1 VRGPPPARW
10 KAASPPSWDSSEAAH
25 PVARHVLDSFVATGR
40 NSAVV
45 SMVTMMELLVRP
57 LRADPPRHHTVL
69 SFVKHH
75 PSLKTVALD
84 LQMAQEAAA
93 LRATFRLRP
102 SDALVI
108 GTAIACPV
116 GCLVTNECE
125 WSAKLS
131 PIRDRIGVLLL
142 SDYLPLP

>member
-1 VRGPPPARW
+1 
-10 KAASPPSWDSSEAAH
+10 
-25 PVARHVLDSFVATGR
+25 
-40 NSAVV
+40 
-45 SMVTMMELLVRP
+45 MVTMMEILVRP
-57 LRADPPRHHTVL
+57 LRANPLRHHTVL

-75 PSLKTVALD
+75 PNLEAVTLD

-102 SDALVI
+102 PDALVI
-108 GTAIACPV
+108 GTAIACQV
-116 GCLVTNECE
+116 GCLVTNDRE
-125 WSAKLS
+125 WSAKLA